1 MSYIWIK
8 YSPYSDGTEMTDN
21 INDFTKVHTY
31 EAILDSSTNTDWTD
45 IVFKISHLNGS
56 VQISDIEITIDGDS
70 TNYYTGENLDIT
82 TDNTNYWVALS
93 VNDNSNLI
101 GKQIKVKFNFIVS
114 QRTRSIYFLTFF
126 NNDWDN
132 SNNRYDI
139 PLDSVYIGI
148 CEGQES
154 PTESDDKTV
163 YTWKL
168 LSENDLGEGSSSQ
181 GTAGTNIEE
190 NGEEYQDSYSS
201 PLPTGTGQSGI
212 EGMSEDSWGNENYG
226 LPCALYFYY
235 MGDDINSGNEYENWN
250 TEYTNAVL
258 GNCSAIQSVQYV
270 PFLRKD
276 DLMLNAVPYDIARF
290 GQLQAS
296 HPKLDFAPYVYRVKA
311 LTTQVKSIG
320 SFKCYS
326 PSKSIG
332 GTRNWRNESRLYN
345 YPYQFAMITDHLNPP
360 MEIKYHLVP
369 SSQANV
375 KVIQTISDR
384 CSYGIYVEGYKGD
397 NGQLEAMVS
406 GEAHE
411 LPCSSSAYN
420 QWFASNKN
428 QVAQNVRNMSETA
441 FLQNGNIIDNQ
452 KYNILNSTVGLIG
465 SALSGNIG
473 GMASSVI
480 GGFQNNMNMNFQQRM
495 NNVGVQQQV
504 AMNLAQQQDLRNTPN
519 TIISMGSDV
528 YYGLA
533 KGGFS
538 LDVYKFGLTNEYN
551 QKLGDYFAMY
561 GYKQNKVMNIN
572 TQNRYYY
579 NYIKTVGANIQSSK
593 IPRSHLEELKTI
605 FDNGVTIWHTFRDGV
620 TVGDYSMDNR
630 EV

>member
-1 MSYIWIK
+1 MSYTWIK
-8 YSPYSDGTEMTDN
+8 YSPYSDGREMTDN
-21 INDFTKVHTY
+21 INDYTKPHIY
-31 EAILDSSTNTDWTD
+31 EKTLVANNDWTY
-45 IVFKISHLNGS
+45 IVFKIAPYCGTIH
-56 VQISDIEITIDGDS
+56 ISDIEIKAENDE
-70 TNYYTGENLDIT
+70 TNYYMGSDYNLSGNDAEYWAVFGVNADGLKGKNISIKFKYVIDSHT
-82 TDNTNYWVALS
+82 SRFYINTFY
-93 VNDNSNLI
+93 
-101 GKQIKVKFNFIVS
+101 Q
-114 QRTRSIYFLTFF
+114 TM
-126 NNDWDN
+126 WDN
-132 SNNRYDI
+132 ETNI
-139 PLDSVYIGI
+139 EWIEMDSVYIGI
-148 CEGQES
+148 CEGQEI

-201 PLPTGTGQSGI
+201 PLSTGTGQSGI

-235 MGDDINSGNEYENWN
+235 MGDDINAGNEYENWN

-296 HPKLDFAPYVYRVKA
+296 HPKLDYAPYVYRVKA
-311 LTTQVKSIG
+311 LTTQVKTIG
-320 SFKCYS
+320 SFNCYS

-420 QWFASNKN
+420 QWFATNKN

-579 NYIKTVGANIQSSK
+579 NYIKTVGANVQSSK
-593 IPRSHLEELKTI
+593 IPRSHLEEIKSI

>member
-45 IVFKISHLNGS
+45 IVFKISHLTGS

-82 TDNTNYWVALS
+82 TDNANYWVALS

-154 PTESDDKTV
+154 QTESDDKTV

-190 NGEEYQDSYSS
+190 NGEEYQGSYSS
-201 PLPTGTGQSGI
+201 PLSTGTGQSGI

-235 MGDDINSGNEYENWN
+235 MGDDINGGNEYENWN

-320 SFKCYS
+320 SFKCYN

>member
-1 MSYIWIK
+1 
-8 YSPYSDGTEMTDN
+8 
-21 INDFTKVHTY
+21 
-31 EAILDSSTNTDWTD
+31 
-45 IVFKISHLNGS
+45 
-56 VQISDIEITIDGDS
+56 
-70 TNYYTGENLDIT
+70 
-82 TDNTNYWVALS
+82 
-93 VNDNSNLI
+93 
-101 GKQIKVKFNFIVS
+101 
-114 QRTRSIYFLTFF
+114 
-126 NNDWDN
+126 
-132 SNNRYDI
+132 
-139 PLDSVYIGI
+139 
-148 CEGQES
+148 
-154 PTESDDKTV
+154 
-163 YTWKL
+163 
-168 LSENDLGEGSSSQ
+168 
-181 GTAGTNIEE
+181 
-190 NGEEYQDSYSS
+190 
-201 PLPTGTGQSGI
+201 
-212 EGMSEDSWGNENYG
+212 
-226 LPCALYFYY
+226 
-235 MGDDINSGNEYENWN
+235 MGDDINTGNEYENWN

-296 HPKLDFAPYVYRVKA
+296 HPKLDYAPYVYRVKA

-320 SFKCYS
+320 SFNCYS

-332 GTRNWRNESRLYN
+332 GARNWRNESRLYN

-384 CSYGIYVEGYKGD
+384 CSYGLYVEGYKGD

-420 QWFASNKN
+420 QWFAANKN

-593 IPRSHLEELKTI
+593 IPRSHLEEIKSI